1 MTDVDI
7 GAMRRNKLM
16 SILPHLVHER
26 EICEPYIDGP
36 WTPKLEMLF
45 PIFTEEVGY
54 KTGSGNMMSLLVE
67 AYRVDR
73 SQIPLLTEYEHIS
86 FCGNCRGSSGGCPGF
101 APRFETIKPKCSDF
115 VIITISIDMIWAIMY
130 ATPKDGW
137 LSNRILRQLMYADRI
152 TESYCKRLFTFFKGV
167 NAGFP
172 LGAGNCVGCR
182 PKFCTVIRGNKCA
195 KPRKRSYSMEAVGV
209 DCDELHIMLYG
220 EPLPWYYK
228 GTSKMMTYM
237 TRYIGLFPNESA
249 ISIVDY
255 LEGFTANDRSYIDIG
270 EVPESRDA
278 TISLMEIPS
287 GFYKGGH
294 VYVYNDPGL
303 ISKVEQV

>member
-1 MTDVDI
+1 MTDIDLGQKKRELAVH
-7 GAMRRNKLM
+7 K
-16 SILPHLVHER
+16 LPHLVHER
-26 EICEPYIDGP
+26 EACEPSIDGP
-36 WTPKLEMLF
+36 WTPKLEMLI
-45 PIFTEEVGY
+45 PIYTEEVGY
-54 KTGSGNMMSLLVE
+54 KTGSGNAMSLLIE

-73 SQIPLLTEYEHIS
+73 SQIPLLTDYEHVS
-86 FCGNCRGSSGGCPGF
+86 FCGDCKGSSGGCPGF
-101 APRFETIKPKCSDF
+101 APRFESMKPKCDDF
-115 VIITISIDMIWAIMY
+115 VVVAISIDMIWAIMY

-137 LSNRILRQLMYADRI
+137 LGRRILKQLMYSDRI
-152 TESYCKRLFTFFKGV
+152 TESYCKRLLTFLRGA

-172 LGAGNCVGCR
+172 LGAGNCMGCR
-182 PKFCTVIRGNKCA
+182 PKFCTVIRGKKCA
-195 KPRKRSYSMEAVGV
+195 KPRKRTYSMEAVGV

-237 TRYIGLFPNESA
+237 TRYMGLFPKESTIGMA
-249 ISIVDY
+249 DC
-255 LEGFTANDRSYIDIG
+255 LEGFVTKDKSYAGIT
-270 EVPESRDA
+270 EVPEPREA

-294 VYVYNDPGL
+294 IYVYNDPGL